1 VGTVPVA
8 LAAADGLRLD
18 AAVDL
23 PPGDASVG
31 TVVQV
36 HDLAASMDRGD
47 LGAPTA
53 QRLAGKGL
61 CVVRFSFRGHGN
73 SGGAQRGVTVAGE
86 LLDLAAAVEFAERE
100 LPAPLSVA
108 AAGFGTVAVALSLPY
123 LAERL
128 RALVLWSPVF
138 DLRHTFVAPVLPR
151 GVAEFGPHARERLRR
166 DGVLPVGESF
176 EIGRVLFEEFHLYRP
191 LDAFM
196 AGDVPGLVLHG
207 DRDRFA
213 SYEIARAA
221 AAAKV
226 RCAFHTVHG
235 ADHGFA
241 DPAHHGEATRVT
253 ADWLSCRHA
262 TR

>member
-1 VGTVPVA
+1 LRGRRRGLIVDDVRMVPVA
-8 LAAADGLRLD
+8 LAALDGVRLE
-18 AAVDL
+18 AAVEL
-23 PPGDASVG
+23 PSTDASVG

-36 HDLAASMDRGD
+36 HGLAASMDRGE
-47 LGAPTA
+47 LARPTA
-53 QRLAGKGL
+53 QRLVGNDF
-61 CVVRFSFRGHGN
+61 CVLRFSFRGHGN
-73 SGGAQRGVTVAGE
+73 SAGEPRGATIAGE

-108 AAGFGTVAVALSLPY
+108 AAGFGTVAAALSLPY
-123 LAERL
+123 LADRL
-128 RALVLWSPVF
+128 RALVLWAPVF
-138 DLRHTFVAPVLPR
+138 DLR
-151 GVAEFGPHARERLRR
+151 R
-166 DGVLPVGESF
+166 DGVPPVRSF
-176 EIGRVLFEEFHLYRP
+176 EVGRVLLDELRVYRP

-196 AGDVPGLVLHG
+196 AGDVPSLVLHG

-241 DPAHHGEATRVT
+241 EPAQREDATRVT
-253 ADWLSCRHA
+253 VDWLSRQHA
-262 TR
+262 GR